1 MEEMVQLE
9 QQFRVGELV
18 WAKFSNYPYW
28 PAYIRKI
35 LDNNTFEVYYLGDD
49 EKSVEPKDK
58 LKKWRE
64 YFDEAI
70 KGNIEDDNYL
80 FSLGVAMMVQEKD
93 QRVRNHKQ
101 FISNIS
107 EEQKKEIIEEMKEF
121 LQFSKNG
128 DAKNIFLKRGKKKQ
142 MITTKDLLKDIKP
155 MKDQIDK
162 SFNELKKLLDKYNNT
177 IKEDN
182 RKILGRKTSL
192 ALSTANMSFKK
203 YNKKYQEIIEPFK
216 KNIFEKMDTEEP
228 SKLITPLGEYL
239 KKLRKQKLSRNCL
252 NFYDIHKLFI
262 DIFRNIFGVEITLSV
277 EEFYIYM
284 RKNQNI
290 SVGKKRLYNEKLINE
305 SKRIFYRNLLVKF
318 IAAIYYYI
326 PSEFI
331 EVLVGYIETYCWN
344 NNNSKLNDEYINT
357 IEKVVNE
364 TMNNNKERNQ
374 WNIIKKG
381 RCNGEITTVYTLI

>member
-28 PAYIRKI
+28 PGYIKKI
-35 LDNNTFEVYYLGDD
+35 LDNNTFEVYYFGDD

-80 FSLGVAMMVQEKD
+80 FSLGVAMMVQERD

-101 FISNIS
+101 SP
-107 EEQKKEIIEEMKEF
+107 EQKKEIIDEMKEF
-121 LQFSKNG
+121 LLFSKNG
-128 DAKNIFLKRGKKKQ
+128 NAKNILLRRGKKKPTL
-142 MITTKDLLKDIKP
+142 TTKDLLKDIKP

-162 SFNELKKLLDKYNNT
+162 SFIELKKILDKYSNT
-177 IKEDN
+177 FKADKN
-182 RKILGRKTSL
+182 KILGRKTSL
-192 ALSTANMSFKK
+192 ALSSTNMSLRK
-203 YNKKYQEIIEPFK
+203 YNKKYQEIIGPFK
-216 KNIFEKMDTEEP
+216 GSIFDKLNTDEP
-228 SKLITPLGEYL
+228 SNLIEPLGEYL
-239 KKLRKQKLSRNCL
+239 KKLKKQKLSRNCL
-252 NFYDIHKLFI
+252 NYYEIHNLFLE
-262 DIFRNIFGVEITLSV
+262 IFRNTFGIEIENSV
-277 EEFYIYM
+277 EEFYIYL
-284 RKNQNI
+284 RKNQHI
-290 SVGKKRLYNEKLINE
+290 TVGKKRIYNDKNPSE
-305 SKRIFYRNLLVKF
+305 SKRLFYRNLLNKF
-318 IAAIYYYI
+318 ISSIYYYI
-326 PSEFI
+326 PNDFI
-331 EVLVGYIETYCWN
+331 EGLVGYIETFCWN
-344 NNNSKLNDEYINT
+344 SNNSKLNDDYINI

-364 TMNNNKERNQ
+364 IMKNNKERNE

>member
-216 KNIFEKMDTEEP
+216 KNIFEQMDTE
-228 SKLITPLGEYL
+228 
-239 KKLRKQKLSRNCL
+239 
-252 NFYDIHKLFI
+252 
-262 DIFRNIFGVEITLSV
+262 
-277 EEFYIYM
+277 
-284 RKNQNI
+284 
-290 SVGKKRLYNEKLINE
+290 
-305 SKRIFYRNLLVKF
+305 
-318 IAAIYYYI
+318 
-326 PSEFI
+326 
-331 EVLVGYIETYCWN
+331 
-344 NNNSKLNDEYINT
+344 
-357 IEKVVNE
+357 
-364 TMNNNKERNQ
+364 
-374 WNIIKKG
+374 
-381 RCNGEITTVYTLI
+381 